1 MKDIITNAMNW
12 RYNIK
17 DYDPTKKLSAYDFQS
32 LKKVTKT

>member
-12 RYNIK
+12 HYRVK
-17 DYDPTKKLSAYDFQS
+17 DYDPTKKLSADDFQS